1 MSYSTPKTWAHGDT
15 VSAANMQKYSDG
27 LDAIKPLFPT
37 QKINWA
43 QPQSLMD
50 DAQENWIV
58 HKARWLIYK
67 STGEVTHPTDPTT
80 YPNVS
85 LSDTGGVCAFDL
97 DAGVDW
103 LVVGQLYRVIGCS
116 IAYEDEQGV
125 IV

>member
-1 MSYSTPKTWAHGDT
+1 MT
-15 VSAANMQKYSDG
+15 VSAASVQKYSDG

-37 QKINWA
+37 QQINWA

-116 IAYEDEQGV
+116 IAYEDEQGI